1 MENENEISN
10 KKLEYIKG
18 FAYLANIF
26 FIASLF
32 MPISEQPARDIVFR
46 LIWLILMYFAV
57 SKVANIAK
65 SSSLMTC
72 YKLFIASV
80 IFANIIT
87 LPALDSSNIPLGTAV
102 AIAILTIIFLAWTWM
117 AMFFKLAEITGE
129 KLFKWC
135 IYSYIICIV
144 ALSATFYTLLNS
156 FQITDAI
163 KGGFGVTVLIFII
176 TQIFY
181 FSAWSSIKTIK
192 VQENVQENDAG

>member
-1 MENENEISN
+1 MENENEILN

-32 MPISEQPARDIVFR
+32 MPISEWPARGIVFR

-72 YKLFIASV
+72 YKLFIAGV

-87 LPALDSSNIPLGTAV
+87 LPALDSSNIPLVTAV

-156 FQITDAI
+156 FWITDEI
-163 KGGFGVTVLIFII
+163 RYGFGITIIIFVI
-176 TQIFY
+176 TQILY
-181 FSAWSSIKTIK
+181 FISWNRINII
-192 VQENVQENDAG
+192 QEEQKSKES

>member
-1 MENENEISN
+1 
-10 KKLEYIKG
+10 
-18 FAYLANIF
+18 
-26 FIASLF
+26 
-32 MPISEQPARDIVFR
+32 
-46 LIWLILMYFAV
+46 MYFAV

-72 YKLFIASV
+72 YKLFIAGV

-144 ALSATFYTLLNS
+144 ALSATSYTLLNS
-156 FQITDAI
+156 FWITDAI

-181 FSAWSSIKTIK
+181 FSAWSSIKTIR
-192 VQENVQENDAG
+192 VQEDVQENDAG

>member
-1 MENENEISN
+1 
-10 KKLEYIKG
+10 
-18 FAYLANIF
+18 
-26 FIASLF
+26 
-32 MPISEQPARDIVFR
+32 
-46 LIWLILMYFAV
+46 
-57 SKVANIAK
+57 
-65 SSSLMTC
+65 
-72 YKLFIASV
+72 
-80 IFANIIT
+80 
-87 LPALDSSNIPLGTAV
+87 
-102 AIAILTIIFLAWTWM
+102 M

-156 FQITDAI
+156 FWITDAI

>member
-1 MENENEISN
+1 MENENEILN

-32 MPISEQPARDIVFR
+32 MPISEWPARGIVFR

-72 YKLFIASV
+72 YKLFIAGA

-144 ALSATFYTLLNS
+144 ALSATSYTLLNS
-156 FQITDAI
+156 FWITDAI

-192 VQENVQENDAG
+192 VQENVQENDAS